1 MDGLSG
7 YKITDLEAIIITY
20 EDLLKNGKLKE
31 WDLQDLAII
40 EGACFDKQIKLAAKT
55 EHSDKPYVPHRKIL
69 INSLVIRLIDGHRLN
84 DYKSESIDLEIDR
97 LVRENF
103 GKYKQEEDKQPY
115 ELRFNYD

>member
-40 EGACFDKQIKLAAKT
+40 ERACFDKQIKLAVKT

-69 INSLVIRLIDGHRLN
+69 INSLVIRLIDGHRLMITSQN
-84 DYKSESIDLEIDR
+84 QLNLENPVFKILKIKSIFYLH
-97 LVRENF
+97 V
-103 GKYKQEEDKQPY
+103 
-115 ELRFNYD
+115 